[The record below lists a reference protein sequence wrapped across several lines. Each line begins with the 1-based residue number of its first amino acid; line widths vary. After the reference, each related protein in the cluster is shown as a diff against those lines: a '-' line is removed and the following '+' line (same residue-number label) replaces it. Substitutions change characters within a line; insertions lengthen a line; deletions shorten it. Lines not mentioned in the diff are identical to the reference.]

1 MVRELVVYPDDRIDL
16 VSADVRVFDE
26 ELFALINDMKDTIE
40 ANSADGLAAIQIG
53 YPSSVVLI
61 KVEDGNYLELINP
74 RIIRKKGSVASVER
88 TLYLPDTERTINR
101 YESISLIYQDR
112 EGKQQSLKTDGALS
126 LLIQR
131 KSDYVF
137 GGSFVTKMKPKE
149 RKNLEKEL
157 AQAGV
162 SGTFDSYGPISKREY
177 FKSVMTKL
185 LVLEF
190 LTLFSPL
197 FNFEAETIS
206 GFYTFDLYTT
216 VALIFLNIGYYAYAK
231 YEASRVIS
239 CTGCQVVNFLS
250 VSLQYFLATALLF
263 AASYYLLRPA

>member
-1 MVRELVVYPDDRIDL
+1 MVQELVTYPDDRINL

-26 ELFALINDMKDTIE
+26 ELYSLIDDMKDTIE
-40 ANSADGLAAIQIG
+40 AHSADGLAAVQIG
-53 YPSSVVLI
+53 NPSSVVVI
-61 KVEDGNYLELINP
+61 KDANGEYLEFINP
-74 RIIRKKGSVASVER
+74 RIIRKKGSVQSVER

-112 EGKQQSLKTDGALS
+112 ESNQQSMKADGALS

-131 KSDYVF
+131 KFDYVF

-162 SGTFDSYGPISKREY
+162 AGTFDSYGPISKREY
-177 FKSVMTKL
+177 FKSMMGKL
-185 LVLEF
+185 LFLEF
-190 LTLFSPL
+190 LTLFAPL
-197 FNFEAETIS
+197 FDFKAETIAS
-206 GFYTFDLYTT
+206 FYTFDFYVTI
-216 VALIFLNIGYYAYAK
+216 VLILLNIGYYAYAK
-231 YEASRVIS
+231 HEADRVVS
-239 CTGCQVVNFLS
+239 CTGCQVVNFIS
-250 VSLQYFLATALLF
+250 ISLQYFAMTALLF

>member
-1 MVRELVVYPDDRIDL
+1 MVRELVTYPDDRINL

-26 ELFALINDMKDTIE
+26 ELYSLIDDMKDTIE
-40 ANSADGLAAIQIG
+40 ANSADGLAAVQIG
-53 YPSSVVLI
+53 NPRSVVVI
-61 KVEDGNYLELINP
+61 KDENGEYLELINP
-74 RIIRKKGSVASVER
+74 RIIRKKGSVESLER
-88 TLYLPDTERTINR
+88 TLYLPETERTINR

-112 EGKQQSLKTDGALS
+112 EGNQQSLKAEGALS

-149 RKNLEKEL
+149 RRNLEKEL

-177 FKSVMTKL
+177 FKSMMGKL
-185 LVLEF
+185 LFLEF

-197 FNFEAETIS
+197 FDFEAETIAS
-206 GFYTFDLYTT
+206 FYTFDVY
-216 VALIFLNIGYYAYAK
+216 VSIVLILLNIGYYAYAK
-231 YEASRVIS
+231 YEADRVVS
-239 CTGCQVVNFLS
+239 CTGCQVVNFIS
-250 VSLQYFLATALLF
+250 ISLQYFVMTAVLF